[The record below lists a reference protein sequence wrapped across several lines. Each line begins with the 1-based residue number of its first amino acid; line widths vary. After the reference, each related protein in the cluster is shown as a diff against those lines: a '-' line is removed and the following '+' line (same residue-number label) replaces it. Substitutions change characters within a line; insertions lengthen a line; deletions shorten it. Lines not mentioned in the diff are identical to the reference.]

1 MLTTKNNEICIQLMQ
16 PNSRKKS
23 IFTLMLFLVRIYSIQ
38 SSIFIRIR
46 YFLLLR
52 IRNEVLMLLF
62 YTETFLINCHCTLH
76 LATFKCRI
84 IYRYNLLSK
93 RVSLSITALTKHG
106 CWSKYGP
113 TMVNK
118 LCVTRYTRKYKKIV
132 PLNYMSNN
140 LSYAT
145 MQFEIH
151 VSRRRGHYSRTN

>member
-1 MLTTKNNEICIQLMQ
+1 MIFCCKNLWYLVSICT
-16 PNSRKKS
+16 R
-23 IFTLMLFLVRIYSIQ
+23 
-38 SSIFIRIR
+38 IRIFSV
-46 YFLLLR
+46 YPR
-52 IRNEVLMLLF
+52 ILILIF
-62 YTETFLINCHCTLH
+62 CIETFLINCHCTLH

-151 VSRRRGHYSRTN
+151 VSRWRGHYSRTN